1 MNGRS
6 YGRKVKLADPIHFA
20 SESVEMVIEMFTEAF
35 ASGPSL
41 TMPEPGPSI
50 METPQRS
57 ASEDSATG
65 PPGLVSGPSSSLVN
79 NVARAEGP
87 RGPSTE
93 DTSFRY
99 VTFDEWQ
106 TGRVTHGRYT
116 TVEAPRWL
124 CWIYEKCADSGLKP
138 VIHNPPLETRAPM
151 FINDQRF
158 AARQRDKIFVCDGC
172 QYVVYYSS
180 VKRNTGSRACYTFAG
195 SYVDNSWALTIP
207 GECLHEA
214 WTHGIIDCT
223 WHCSLVCKAPVT
235 GAGKDRYTRPAKW
248 RQRTG

>member
-1 MNGRS
+1 
-6 YGRKVKLADPIHFA
+6 
-20 SESVEMVIEMFTEAF
+20 
-35 ASGPSL
+35 
-41 TMPEPGPSI
+41 
-50 METPQRS
+50 METLQS
-57 ASEDSATG
+57 YAIEDFPTRTL
-65 PPGLVSGPSSSLVN
+65 GLVAGASSSLVH
-79 NVARAEGP
+79 NVACADEP
-87 RGPSTE
+87 REFVTD
-93 DTSFRY
+93 DTRFRY

-138 VIHNPPLETRAPM
+138 VIQNPPLKNRTPM

-158 AARQRDKIFVCDGC
+158 AARQRDKVFVCDSC

-207 GECLHEA
+207 GECLQQA
-214 WTHGIIDCT
+214 WAHGIIDCT

-248 RQRTG
+248 RQSAW